1 MDITLTPEME
11 TRLANLAY
19 QMGFTGS
26 DGAERALKAAVDALE
41 AKLPQSSKPSPEE
54 IAAEMT
60 PIVAAAR
67 RWRAGHPF
75 DDDNPPSKVWQEEL
89 YDDRGLPK

>member
-1 MDITLTPEME
+1 MATTLEPEME
-11 TRLANLAY
+11 TRLANLAHR
-19 QMGFTGS
+19 MGFTGPS
-26 DGAERALKAAVDALE
+26 GPERALKVAVEELE
-41 AKLPQSSKPSPEE
+41 AKLPRSGKPSPAE
-54 IAAEMT
+54 IAAEMM
-60 PIVAAAR
+60 PMVAAAR